1 MSPGM
6 WCAQPGIEPADPT
19 RASTN
24 IYAVLPDR
32 CDSTSGSPAA
42 RQNWVEP
49 DSHRRLQYLLLLWV
63 PRPTREA

>member
-6 WCAQPGIEPADPT
+6 WAAQLAVAPADPT
-19 RASTN
+19 RARTN

-42 RQNWVEP
+42 R
-49 DSHRRLQYLLLLWV
+49 
-63 PRPTREA
+63 